1 MIREASNSISKG
13 SNDGLDGDGP
23 EDRNEEDSNKRA
35 KKTVKVLCISG
46 GQFSWV
52 GSSPCEVCGKGFVYK
67 AEQQRHMNWY
77 HPARIHESECKTCV
91 EILKRSGN
99 MPDQPGVHESPRFDC
114 LHCANKLTHQSNL
127 KRHVRTEHYESSDKK
142 TYDYSGEGSSIKMEG
157 LNEEGEEVNDGS
169 AIPWKLKTLMK
180 TRATTTLRRCM
191 MEWKLAREACRY
203 YGSFC
208 GGCGQTY
215 KLGKNV
221 VNHVRLHMGIKPNQC
236 GTCGKRF
243 GVSL

>member
-1 MIREASNSISKG
+1 
-13 SNDGLDGDGP
+13 
-23 EDRNEEDSNKRA
+23 
-35 KKTVKVLCISG
+35 
-46 GQFSWV
+46 
-52 GSSPCEVCGKGFVYK
+52 
-67 AEQQRHMNWY
+67 
-77 HPARIHESECKTCV
+77 
-91 EILKRSGN
+91 
-99 MPDQPGVHESPRFDC
+99 
-114 LHCANKLTHQSNL
+114 
-127 KRHVRTEHYESSDKK
+127 
-142 TYDYSGEGSSIKMEG
+142 MEG